1 MDKINIVKQLLK
13 EVGMPVKQQSDLC
26 SLIILA
32 MAGLHENDK
41 FTIASNEWM
50 RIHDIRSYIEKNYNV
65 KYAENSR
72 ETIRKKGIHHFRN
85 AALIEDNG
93 KPTNS
98 PNTKYRLTKE
108 FLPVLRSY
116 EEAYKNNINSKKIRT
131 IREKTYK
138 TKTVVCIKKNYG
150 KNACEDK

>member
-1 MDKINIVKQLLK
+1 MDKINIIKQLLK

-108 FLPVLRSY
+108 FLPVLP
-116 EEAYKNNINSKKIRT
+116 
-131 IREKTYK
+131 
-138 TKTVVCIKKNYG
+138 
-150 KNACEDK
+150 